1 MQRQRLLWT
10 ARVKE
15 GLSFPKEFWNRR
27 DFEDKKH
34 TVYGPK
40 TQDLQKHFIQCKQNL
55 QCLLFSFS
63 FFLFFRRGIQ
73 ENLQCH
79 IRIIIIV
86 KIRITWRPHSF
97 CIPWPSSSLLRLS
110 PVTQIFFLHY
120 EARSYKELATS
131 NVNIVINIV
140 FGKWNLYYHGN
151 FKMMVFFQTHHLKT
165 ITYNL
170 DKSFCN

>member
-1 MQRQRLLWT
+1 MQWHHLLWT

-15 GLSFPKEFWNRR
+15 GFSFPKEFWNQR

-34 TVYGPK
+34 YVYGPK
-40 TQDLQKHFIQCKQNL
+40 TQYLQSIHRKTQSHFIQCKQNF
-55 QCLLFSFS
+55 QCLLFFC
-63 FFLFFRRGIQ
+63 FFLEIGIQ

-110 PVTQIFFLHY
+110 PVTHFFL
-120 EARSYKELATS
+120 
-131 NVNIVINIV
+131 
-140 FGKWNLYYHGN
+140 
-151 FKMMVFFQTHHLKT
+151 FFTLWGQKL
-165 ITYNL
+165 
-170 DKSFCN
+170 